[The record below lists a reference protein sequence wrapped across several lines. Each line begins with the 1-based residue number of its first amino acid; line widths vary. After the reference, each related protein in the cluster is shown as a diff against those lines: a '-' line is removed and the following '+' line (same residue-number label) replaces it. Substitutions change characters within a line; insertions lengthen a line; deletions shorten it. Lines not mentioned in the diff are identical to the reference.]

1 MGITKGEDMTTSP
14 TATIQ
19 GIDCYGILK
28 EDSCLTVIF
37 EHTYLNYTDHSEID
51 NWNPETD
58 EPYKNWTALV
68 KDLNKSFLE
77 ENLEILEIQTD

>member
-1 MGITKGEDMTTSP
+1 MTTFP

-37 EHTYLNYTDHSEID
+37 ENSTGKTYHAELDNY
-51 NWNPETD
+51 NPRKD
-58 EPYKNWTALV
+58 EPHKNWKSLV
-68 KDLNKSFLE
+68 NDFKLEFLVDG
-77 ENLEILEIQTD
+77 LEILEIQTD

>member
-1 MGITKGEDMTTSP
+1 MTTSP

-37 EHTYLNYTDHSEID
+37 AHSTGETDHSELD
-51 NWNPETD
+51 NWNQETD
-58 EPYKNWTALV
+58 EPHKNWTALV
-68 KDLNKSFLE
+68 DDFNVSFLE
-77 ENLEILEIQTD
+77 EGKEILEIQTD